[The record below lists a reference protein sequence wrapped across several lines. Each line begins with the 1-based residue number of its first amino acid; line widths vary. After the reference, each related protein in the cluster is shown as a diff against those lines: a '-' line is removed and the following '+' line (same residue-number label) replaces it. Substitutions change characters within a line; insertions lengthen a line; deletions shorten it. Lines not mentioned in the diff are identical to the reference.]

1 MKTTMEYT
9 VGNTAIQI
17 VNTGKKIKVI
27 DVRKEKQKKKA
38 IKRIS
43 ISLVTV
49 LTMVWCC
56 FYVVNLQNTETLLDK
71 HVYALQ
77 LEIEDLEHENA
88 LLAREYESQ
97 AVNYDEIFAKAKSM
111 GMRFPTSDQLYQYTV
126 QKSTAIRIN
135 KEVSE

>member
-27 DVRKEKQKKKA
+27 DVKKEKM
-38 IKRIS
+38 KRKVAKRLC
-43 ISLVTV
+43 ISLLTV
-49 LTMVWCC
+49 CAMVWCC
-56 FYVVNLQNTETLLDK
+56 FTVVNLQNTQTMLDRE
-71 HVYALQ
+71 VYSLQ
-77 LEIEDLEHENA
+77 AEIENLEHENS

-97 AVNYDEIFAKAKSM
+97 TIDYDKIFAKAKAL

-126 QKSTAIRIN
+126 QKSTAVRIN
-135 KEVSE
+135 KGNTQ

>member
-27 DVRKEKQKKKA
+27 DVKKEKQKRKA

-43 ISLVTV
+43 VSLMAVFA
-49 LTMVWCC
+49 MVWCC
-56 FYVVNLQNTETLLDK
+56 FYVVNLQNAETMLDK
-71 HVYALQ
+71 QVYSLQ
-77 LEIEDLEHENA
+77 LEIEELEHENT
-88 LLAREYESQ
+88 LLAREYESE
-97 AVNYDEIFAKAKSM
+97 AVDYDEIFAKAKSM

-135 KEVSE
+135 KEVE

>member
-1 MKTTMEYT
+1 MKTMMEYT

-27 DVRKEKQKKKA
+27 DVKKEKQKKKA
-38 IKRIS
+38 IRRIS
-43 ISLVTV
+43 VSLVAV
-49 LTMVWCC
+49 FAMVWCC
-56 FYVVNLQNTETLLDK
+56 FYVVNLQNAETFLDEQ
-71 HVYALQ
+71 VYALQ
-77 LEIEDLEHENA
+77 LEIENLEHENA
-88 LLAREYESQ
+88 LLALEYESQ
-97 AVNYDEIFAKAKSM
+97 AMDYDEILAKAKSM

>member
-1 MKTTMEYT
+1 MKTMMEYT

-27 DVRKEKQKKKA
+27 DVKKEKKKKKA
-38 IKRIS
+38 IRRIS
-43 ISLVTV
+43 VSLVAV
-49 LTMVWCC
+49 FAMVWCC
-56 FYVVNLQNTETLLDK
+56 FYVVNLQNAETFLDEQ
-71 HVYALQ
+71 VYALQ
-77 LEIEDLEHENA
+77 LEIENLEHENA
-88 LLAREYESQ
+88 LLALEYESQ
-97 AVNYDEIFAKAKSM
+97 AMDYDEILAKAKSM